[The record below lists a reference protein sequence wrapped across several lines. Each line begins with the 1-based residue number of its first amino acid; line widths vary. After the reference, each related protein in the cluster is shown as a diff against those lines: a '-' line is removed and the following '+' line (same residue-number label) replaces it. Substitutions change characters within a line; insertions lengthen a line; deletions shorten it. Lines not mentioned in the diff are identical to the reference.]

1 MKAEVVVYEEE
12 KQAKVVAAEVIKVSF
27 GSRTRKEKGISNGIG
42 SHITRNRSEVQEKS
56 KSPSCKS
63 DK

>member
-27 GSRTRKEKGISNGIG
+27 GSRTRRKIGISNGIG
-42 SHITRNRSEVQEKS
+42 SHITRNRSEV
-56 KSPSCKS
+56 
-63 DK
+63 

>member
-1 MKAEVVVYEEE
+1 MKAEVVEYDTE
-12 KQAKVVAAEVIKVSF
+12 KHARVVAAVVIKLRF
-27 GSRTRKEKGISNGIG
+27 GSRTRKKKRSDNGIG